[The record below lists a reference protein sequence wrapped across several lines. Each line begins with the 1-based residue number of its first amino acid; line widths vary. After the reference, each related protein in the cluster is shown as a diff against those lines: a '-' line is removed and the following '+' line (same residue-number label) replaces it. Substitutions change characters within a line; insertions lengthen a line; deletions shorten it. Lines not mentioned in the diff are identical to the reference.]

1 MSLRVWWLVAI
12 FTLAV
17 GASIVLEEPPA
28 SPEARELPAA
38 QAARQPAPAGA
49 QRNTV
54 QGS

>member
-17 GASIVLEEPPA
+17 GASIVVEEPPA
-28 SPEARELPAA
+28 SPEAREQPAA
-38 QAARQPAPAGA
+38 QAARQPAPVAA